1 MARRIV
7 STLLWRSTLPG
18 IAVSALLAISGLV
31 LGATSL
37 PAQTFDATSL
47 DKPTQL
53 GMPWLIHAG
62 DDPAYARADFDDSG
76 WTLFDPYNSLT
87 TVYGRSRPSVVWYR
101 LHLKVSP
108 SQTGLALSEF
118 SLANAF
124 EIFANGQKVITNGRM
139 SPFAPYTMDA
149 HLIRPIPDA
158 AIATGSVVI
167 AMRVH
172 ISSLEWSS
180 GYPAFYPNNLEL
192 GEWNA
197 LNDHVWLNV
206 IGSQALAWF
215 SGIAG
220 IGLGIVA
227 FALYSAQRR
236 RREYLWIFLLYFC
249 FALGE
254 PLELYRLFH
263 TVPTA
268 WEFVRQPVQ
277 IAYLLFLTLTYY
289 ALLSLRMERWLKI
302 YLVAAAVGMAA
313 SMIMIVTGVG
323 SSLSAFLAFAPEMG
337 VLSAIIPGM
346 LFTQWRR
353 GNREAG
359 ILLFPALFLSLNIY
373 VSFAFFL
380 AGQIPAWSSASMR
393 IFMRISTP
401 TLGPFVLD
409 LGALSNTL
417 FVLSLGMIIVLRS
430 TRISRQQAETEAE
443 MAAAREVQQ
452 VILPEQI
459 ETIPGFQVDAVYK
472 PAQQVGGDFFQI
484 LPASEGALLL
494 VVGDVAGKGL
504 PAAMLVSVL
513 VGAVRGVAE
522 YTSDPAE
529 LLANLNERL
538 IGRANGGFSTA
549 LVARISAAGEVA
561 IANAGHLPPYLNG
574 KEVSLP
580 GELPLGVKS
589 GVHYE
594 TTRFPL
600 AVGAR
605 LTFFSDGIVEAQNAR
620 GELLGFER
628 SRELSIQPVAAI
640 VEAATRFG
648 QHDDITVVAITR
660 EEPPA
665 PLEERR
671 AAALAAGKSE
681 SQPLGITAGSLIN

>member
-7 STLLWRSTLPG
+7 STLLRRSTLPG
-18 IAVSALLAISGLV
+18 KAASAPLAILV
-31 LGATSL
+31 FLLCAQFL

-47 DKPTQL
+47 HKPIQL

-76 WTLFDPYNSLT
+76 WIPFDPHNSLT
-87 TVYGRSRPSVVWYR
+87 MVYRNNRPSVVWYR

-108 SQTGLALSEF
+108 SQTGLALSEY

-124 EIFANGQKVITNGRM
+124 EIYANGEKVLANGQIA
-139 SPFAPYTMDA
+139 PFVPYTIDA
-149 HLIRPIPDA
+149 HLIRRIPDA
-158 AIATGSVVI
+158 AIATGCLVI
-167 AMRVH
+167 ALRVH
-172 ISSLEWSS
+172 ISSLEW
-180 GYPAFYPNNLEL
+180 GGGFPAFYPTNLEL

-215 SGIAG
+215 NAAAG

-227 FALYSAQRR
+227 FALFSAQRR
-236 RREYLWIFLLYFC
+236 QREYLWIFLLYFV
-249 FALGE
+249 FALGQ

-268 WEFVRQPVQ
+268 WEFVRQPEQ
-277 IAYLLFLTLTYY
+277 IAGLIFLTLMYY
-289 ALLSLRMERWLKI
+289 ALLRVRMERWLKI

-313 SMIMIVTGVG
+313 SMIMTVTGVG
-323 SSLSAFLAFAPEMG
+323 SAFTTLLAVAPEMG
-337 VLSAIIPGM
+337 ILSAIIPGL
-346 LFTQWRR
+346 LFTQMRR

-359 ILLFPALFLSLNIY
+359 LLLVPALLLSLNIY
-373 VSFAFFL
+373 VSFVFFT
-380 AGQIPAWSSASMR
+380 AEQIPAWSAAAMR
-393 IFMRISTP
+393 LFMRISAP

-409 LGALSNTL
+409 LNDLSDTL
-417 FVLSLGMIIVLRS
+417 FILSLGMIIVLRS

-459 ETIPGFQVDAVYK
+459 ETIPGFHVDALYQ
-472 PAQQVGGDFFQI
+472 PAQQVGGDFFQV
-484 LPASEGALLL
+484 LPAPQGALLL
-494 VVGDVAGKGL
+494 VIGDVAGKGL

-513 VGAVRGVAE
+513 VGAVRGVAD
-522 YTSDPAE
+522 YTSEPAE

-549 LVARISAAGEVA
+549 LVVRISAAGEVA

-594 TTRFPL
+594 TVRFPL
-600 AVGAR
+600 SVGAR
-605 LTFFSDGIVEAQNAR
+605 LTFISDGIVEAQNAK
-620 GELLGFER
+620 GELFGFER
-628 SRELSIQPVAAI
+628 SRELSTQPVAAI

-660 EEPPA
+660 EEPAAPA
-665 PLEERR
+665 PERR
-671 AAALAAGKSE
+671 AAALAAGKSGA
-681 SQPLGITAGSLIN
+681 PALGTTA